1 MSIAR
6 RCIGFI
12 LLTVVLTVFAVVI
25 TPGTGL
31 ALDPLHQYDTTLNQM
46 LEAIQSRSREQFVEH
61 GDAKFKNGFNEKMFG
76 QLFQLLGQRLRQGYD
91 VTFLTTLRQQDYLV
105 YIWKLS
111 FKDNKD
117 DYIIRMAVKDGTV
130 MGFVIR

>member
-6 RCIGFI
+6 RCTRFI
-12 LLTVVLTVFAVVI
+12 LLTVVLTAFAVVI

-31 ALDPLHQYDTTLNQM
+31 AVEPSQQYDATLNQM
-46 LEAIQSRSREQFVEH
+46 IEAIQSRSRDQFVEH

-91 VTFLTTLRQQDYLV
+91 ATFLTTLRQEDYLV

-117 DYIIRMAVKDGTV
+117 DYIIRMAIKDGIV
-130 MGFVIR
+130 RGFVIR